1 MPYER
6 VVDVAGKYD
15 PDVWSQRHF
24 AQESL
29 RAVQPERRPCG
40 WRYRRMMHGEH
51 RWTTVELGKAIEKV
65 LAVDGASGPIGSAC
79 VYSDNPPV
87 SALDNRSGEIS
98 ADLGGI
104 IVVSGNGQH
113 GRPEAAQGA

>member
-1 MPYER
+1 
-6 VVDVAGKYD
+6 
-15 PDVWSQRHF
+15 
-24 AQESL
+24 
-29 RAVQPERRPCG
+29 
-40 WRYRRMMHGEH
+40 MMHGEH